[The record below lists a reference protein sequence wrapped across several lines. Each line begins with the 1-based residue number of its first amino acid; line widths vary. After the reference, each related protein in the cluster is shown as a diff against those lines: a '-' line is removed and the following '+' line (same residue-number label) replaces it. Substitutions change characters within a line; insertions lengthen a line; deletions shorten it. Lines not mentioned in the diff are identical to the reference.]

1 MGWGVEN
8 RNWKRE
14 KKKEKRKKKEERR
27 KKKEERRKNLT
38 QRAQRTLSSL
48 RSDKQEPIRKTG
60 VWGTRGLCRAATRGG
75 E

>member
-8 RNWKRE
+8 RNWKRK
-14 KKKEKRKKKEERR
+14 KKKEKRKKK
-27 KKKEERRKNLT
+27 KEKRKNLT
-38 QRAQRTLSSL
+38 QRALRTLSSL
-48 RSDKQEPIRKTG
+48 RSDKQDPTRKTG